1 MFLLP
6 RPFFVYVLGLTNINT
21 FHLFHGNQGFLMVCR
36 PKLSPTACFL
46 WLIQLVL
53 VLVFFNKEVSSL
65 SWKIKIAG
73 NAWSIFCMTIVS
85 WTWLEPVACRHSP
98 PPHRVGPQFQPS
110 LSSTPLTPLSLWVCP
125 GSMEQLLL
133 ISTRERCDQRFGVK
147 DREEVLGADSTRQ
160 RKEALLSFLESK
172 S

>member
-98 PPHRVGPQFQPS
+98 PPPPCRAPVPALPEFNPTH
-110 LSSTPLTPLSLWVCP
+110 STEPLGLPWVYGAIAPDFHQRALWSTFRSEGQGGSAGSWFYPAAKGSPPFLP
-125 GSMEQLLL
+125 GE
-133 ISTRERCDQRFGVK
+133 
-147 DREEVLGADSTRQ
+147 
-160 RKEALLSFLESK
+160 
-172 S
+172 